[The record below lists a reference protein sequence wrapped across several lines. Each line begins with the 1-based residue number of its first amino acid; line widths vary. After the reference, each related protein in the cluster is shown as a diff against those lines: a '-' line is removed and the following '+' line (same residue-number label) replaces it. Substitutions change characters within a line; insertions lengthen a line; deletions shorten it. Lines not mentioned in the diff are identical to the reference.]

1 MSYPPHPTLQRG
13 HAFIVVVVRMK
24 LTHFPFR
31 HETDDLQLKD
41 QNKGRWKME
50 ATWHSTDLCLR
61 SRTKLT
67 AVFTFQFGG
76 NVAIKEMEDASSDVK
91 SI

>member
-1 MSYPPHPTLQRG
+1 
-13 HAFIVVVVRMK
+13 
-24 LTHFPFR
+24 
-31 HETDDLQLKD
+31 
-41 QNKGRWKME
+41 ME

-76 NVAIKEMEDASSDVK
+76 NVANKEMEDASSDVK
-91 SI
+91 SIKKLFKMMD